1 MENITSGKLLKN
13 TYHSANLKVFIPRS
27 PTSSPPSSPTSAS
40 DCTPDSPLVD
50 ITTSPRKRKASLES
64 LQPDKRPETVRNFEP
79 IPAPVR
85 RNFATSFGLV
95 QCKPVYFG
103 RSGPLTEPKRTK
115 QTKGDGNCYFQSI
128 SYILSGTEDHHLA
141 IRDQV
146 VNHMTNNISQKLEDY
161 MNQAVL
167 SYLKKTPMQDN
178 GVWATDAE
186 IMATAS
192 LLGIDIIQIMPGLEG
207 DLEEW
212 QTQEVNVTQ
221 GPRHYLFCYSRQF
234 YIIMH
239 ILIFTI
245 SIQTHTFLWVI
256 IRLAL

>member
-1 MENITSGKLLKN
+1 MRQLTVKYYISIVLLIVNILSI
-13 TYHSANLKVFIPRS
+13 FMMC

-40 DCTPDSPLVD
+40 DCTPDSHLVD

-64 LQPDKRPETVRNFEP
+64 LQPDKRPKTVRHFEP

-85 RNFATSFGLV
+85 RNFATSLGLV

-115 QTKGDGNCYFQSI
+115 QTKGDGNCYFRSI
-128 SYILSGTEDHHLA
+128 SYVLSGTEDHHQA

-192 LLGIDIIQIMPGLEG
+192 LLGIDISVYCKVGECMQWLTYPASFNLNDQTSTAIYLENTG
-207 DLEEW
+207 
-212 QTQEVNVTQ
+212 VHFNPVTA
-221 GPRHYLFCYSRQF
+221 
-234 YIIMH
+234 
-239 ILIFTI
+239 
-245 SIQTHTFLWVI
+245 V
-256 IRLAL
+256 A